1 MIQKLISSAY
11 LDALN
16 HVIYPNMCAHCH
28 AEIGRFES
36 YLCHACWEATL
47 PTYFEHYKETTA
59 LDQLFFGRTKLHS
72 TYALFHFE
80 TENPIQSLLHV
91 LKYNHREKV
100 GHYLGQEL
108 GKKLKLK
115 GFTQPVDAIVPVPI
129 HPKKEFQRGYNQC
142 DSICRGIAQALKTRI
157 DKTLLRKTYNSTS
170 QTRKSKWER
179 WENSI
184 DNFSIME
191 NRMEYQHI
199 LLVDDVITTGATLE
213 SIINKLNR
221 HYPDL
226 KISVASVAFAGK

>member
-1 MIQKLISSAY
+1 MIQKLISSTY

-16 HVIYPNMCAHCH
+16 HVIFPNLCAHCQT
-28 AEIGRFES
+28 EIGRFES
-36 YLCHACWEATL
+36 FLCHICWETTL
-47 PTYFEHYKETTA
+47 PTYYESYKETTA
-59 LDQLFFGRTKLHS
+59 LDQLFFGRTKLHN

-80 TENPIQSLLHV
+80 TGNPIQSLLHV

-100 GHYLGQEL
+100 GYYLGKEL
-108 GKKLKLK
+108 GKKLKQK
-115 GFTQPVDAIVPVPI
+115 GFTHLVDAIVPVPI

-142 DSICRGIAQALKTRI
+142 DSICRGVAEILKFPV
-157 DKTLLRKTYNSTS
+157 DKTLLKKKHNSSS

-179 WENSI
+179 WENSL

-199 LLVDDVITTGATLE
+199 LLVDDVITTGATIE
-213 SIINKLNR
+213 SIILKINGL
-221 HYPDL
+221 YPDL